1 MSKEKIKLNSE
12 KINKRES
19 RIKVLKL
26 GLLISTVFLIV
37 IFFLLKVVYG
47 QGPFKISLDQNFAKK
62 SGIVIYDNSTVK
74 EFIRILEA
82 GKLEFMD
89 NISIRWI
96 PDNIDTEA
104 EGAHNGNNY
113 IAYTFFIENNGNEN
127 LTYWAELVIDDVL
140 RDADEAVR
148 RMVFRNGEKKIYAK
162 RNSNG
167 EPEPDTI
174 PFYSDQYVYI
184 EPRENFYPNDV
195 DRYTIVIWVEGDDP
209 DCINDIIGGE
219 MKMHLEINEEH
230 VQK

>member
-1 MSKEKIKLNSE
+1 MSKEKIKLNSG

-47 QGPFKISLDQNFAKK
+47 QGPFPISLDQTFDKK

-74 EFIRILEA
+74 EFRRILEA

-127 LTYWAELVIDDVL
+127 LTYWAELVIDDVI

-148 RMVFRNGEKKIYAK
+148 IMVFRNGEKKIYAK

>member
-1 MSKEKIKLNSE
+1 MY
-12 KINKRES
+12 KR
-19 RIKVLKL
+19 
-26 GLLISTVFLIV
+26 
-37 IFFLLKVVYG
+37 
-47 QGPFKISLDQNFAKK
+47 QGPFTISLDQNFAKK

-74 EFIRILEA
+74 EFRRILEA

-127 LTYWAELVIDDVL
+127 LTYWAELVIDDVI

-148 RMVFRNGEKKIYAK
+148 IMVFRNGEKKIYAK

-195 DRYTIVIWVEGDDP
+195 DRYTIVVWVEGDDP

>member
-47 QGPFKISLDQNFAKK
+47 QGPFTISLDQNFAKK

-74 EFIRILEA
+74 EFRRILEA

-127 LTYWAELVIDDVL
+127 LTYWAELVIDDVI
-140 RDADEAVR
+140 RDEAVR
-148 RMVFRNGEKKIYAK
+148 IMVFRNGEKKIYAK

>member
-12 KINKRES
+12 KISKRES

-47 QGPFKISLDQNFAKK
+47 QGPFTISLDQNFAKK

-74 EFIRILEA
+74 EFRRILEA

-127 LTYWAELVIDDVL
+127 LTYWAELVIDDVI

-148 RMVFRNGEKKIYAK
+148 IMVFRNGEKKIYAK

-195 DRYTIVIWVEGDDP
+195 DRYTIVVWVEGDDP

-230 VQK
+230 MQK

>member
-47 QGPFKISLDQNFAKK
+47 QGPFTISLDQNFAKK

-74 EFIRILEA
+74 EFRRILEA

-127 LTYWAELVIDDVL
+127 LTYWAELVIDDVI
-140 RDADEAVR
+140 RDADEAV
-148 RMVFRNGEKKIYAK
+148 MVFRNGEKKIYAK

>member
-47 QGPFKISLDQNFAKK
+47 QGPFTIPLDQNFAKK

-74 EFIRILEA
+74 EFRRILEA

-127 LTYWAELVIDDVL
+127 LTYWAELVIDDVI

-148 RMVFRNGEKKIYAK
+148 IMVFRNGEKKIYAK

-174 PFYSDQYVYI
+174 PFYSEQYVYI

-195 DRYTIVIWVEGDDP
+195 DRYTIVVWVEGDDP
-209 DCINDIIGGE
+209 DCVNDIIGGE

>member
-47 QGPFKISLDQNFAKK
+47 QGPFTISLDQNFAKK
-62 SGIVIYDNSTVK
+62 SGIVYDNSTVK
-74 EFIRILEA
+74 EFRRILEA

-127 LTYWAELVIDDVL
+127 LTYWAELVIDDVI

-148 RMVFRNGEKKIYAK
+148 IMVFRNGEKKIYAK

-195 DRYTIVIWVEGDDP
+195 DRYTIVVWVEGDDP

>member
-47 QGPFKISLDQNFAKK
+47 QGPFTISLDQNFAKK

-74 EFIRILEA
+74 EFRRILEA

-89 NISIRWI
+89 NIRWI

-127 LTYWAELVIDDVL
+127 LTYWAELVIDDVI

-148 RMVFRNGEKKIYAK
+148 IMVFRNGEKKIYAK

>member
-19 RIKVLKL
+19 KIKVLKL

-47 QGPFKISLDQNFAKK
+47 QGPFTISLDQNFAKK

-74 EFIRILEA
+74 EFRRILEA

-96 PDNIDTEA
+96 P
-104 EGAHNGNNY
+104 
-113 IAYTFFIENNGNEN
+113 AYTFFIENNGNEN
-127 LTYWAELVIDDVL
+127 LTYWAELVIDDVI

-148 RMVFRNGEKKIYAK
+148 IMVFRNGEKKVYAK

-184 EPRENFYPNDV
+184 EPRENFYPNDI
-195 DRYTIVIWVEGDDP
+195 DRYTIVVWVEGDDP
-209 DCINDIIGGE
+209 DCINDILGGE